1 MSFVS
6 DLTFGKAN
14 EEIVLAMVQELFPLD
29 EWSLSEIKTYVD
41 IVSKGWLTVECK
53 SDRQTLTTWNV
64 FIEVSCSWK
73 PSWIFKYDSLDVLAY
88 SYWDT
93 TIFTN
98 VSKLKSFLHNND
110 GRLRKIKAGDGWRSL
125 GYLVNLE
132 DYKSL
137 ASIII
142 THT

>member
-14 EEIVLAMVQELFPLD
+14 EEIVLEIVQELFPLD
-29 EWSLSEIKTYVD
+29 EWSLSEIKTDVD
-41 IVSKGWLTVECK
+41 IISKGWLTVECK

-64 FIEVSCSWK
+64 FIEVACSWK

-93 TIFTN
+93 TLLTN
-98 VSKLKSFLHNND
+98 VSKLKSFLKDND
-110 GRLRKIKAGDGWRSL
+110 SRLRKIKAGDGWRAI

-137 ASIII
+137 SSIII